1 MHKYIILV
9 ICLFLLISCSKESKS
24 SENIDQIILE
34 NDIKCNLILQVLN
47 LNESNDKLLFC
58 DESNKVRVSY
68 IKNID
73 NAWILQ
79 RSEAIDKDE
88 NRTLAWSV
96 KGFRDLEYTVKY
108 PIAWGIVWNKDVS
121 YIEINDTK
129 HLYQAEIIE
138 FNQEYRLWYY
148 LFTKDNE
155 LGLDL
160 PNVQSIIGYDKNKK
174 VITSIP

>member
-24 SENIDQIILE
+24 SENIDQIILD
-34 NDIKCNLILQVLN
+34 NNIKCNLNLQVLN

-73 NAWILQ
+73 NVWILQ

-88 NRTLAWSV
+88 NRTLDWSV

-108 PIAWGIVWNKDVS
+108 PIAWGIVWNKDVNS
-121 YIEINDTK
+121 IEINDTK

-148 LFTKDNE
+148 LFTNDNE

-160 PNVQSIIGYDKNKK
+160 PNIQSITGYDKNKK
-174 VITSIP
+174 VIISIP